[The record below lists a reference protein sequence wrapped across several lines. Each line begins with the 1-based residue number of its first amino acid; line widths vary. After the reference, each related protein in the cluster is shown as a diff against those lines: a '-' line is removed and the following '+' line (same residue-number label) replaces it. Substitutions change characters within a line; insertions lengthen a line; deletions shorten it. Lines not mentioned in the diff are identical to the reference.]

1 MEYRDDTEFQD
12 FIEYNDLGLPLA
24 YAIAEGIVESTD
36 IASNFINEAFDIL
49 LSALGLEDTG
59 YKSLEDLLDK

>member
-49 LSALGLEDTG
+49 LSALGVEDTG